1 VRLTISSAAPSPLSA
16 GSKSS
21 QTPSS
26 AGENERRSTVRRLRW
41 IPIMLLLALL
51 AAGEIYVLAASN
63 AKSGEPGHLPLAER
77 GILLVQRTLHS
88 ASVSSA
94 LPLLAMIVAFGLGGL
109 HALTPG
115 HNKVLTGAYLV
126 GSRAGY
132 RDAVLIGGATAFSH
146 TATVIVIGL
155 LALSPQGQAAV
166 SIYLR
171 WLGVPAGLLVA
182 GLGLWLLT
190 RYLRESGDHPHSHAG
205 GHDHSHSH
213 SHGHSHKHRATAD
226 RLTLGGLVG
235 LGLMHGIV
243 PTTDALAVL
252 LVALSVKQTILGLLL
267 ILSYSLGIASVLSAV
282 GVLFLTSQGLMQ
294 RFTRLATLARWGPA
308 IAAAT
313 VSLLGLAM
321 IARTIGV

>member
-21 QTPSS
+21 QMPSS

-51 AAGEIYVLAASN
+51 AAGEIYVLTASN
-63 AKSGEPGHLPLAER
+63 SKSDESGRLPLAES

-88 ASVSSA
+88 PSVSSA
-94 LPLLAMIVAFGLGGL
+94 LPLLALIVAFGLGGL

-166 SIYLR
+166 SFYLR

-190 RYLRESGDHPHSHAG
+190 RYLREGDNPHLHAG
-205 GHDHSHSH
+205 GHNHSD
-213 SHGHSHKHRATAD
+213 GHSHEHSHNHQTTAD

-267 ILSYSLGIASVLSAV
+267 ILAYSLGIASVLSAV
-282 GVLFLTSQGLMQ
+282 GVLFLTSQGLME
-294 RFTRLATLARWGPA
+294 RFTRLATLSRWGPA

-313 VSLLGLAM
+313 VSVLGIVM
-321 IARTIGV
+321 IVRTVGV

>member
-1 VRLTISSAAPSPLSA
+1 MRLTLSSAP
-16 GSKSS
+16 
-21 QTPSS
+21 
-26 AGENERRSTVRRLRW
+26 RSTLPASSKGSQDPSIVGEKKPMGTARRFRW
-41 IPIMLLLALL
+41 VPFVIALVLL
-51 AAGEIYVLAASN
+51 AAGEIYVLTASN
-63 AKSGEPGHLPLAER
+63 SKSDESGRLPLAES
-77 GILLVQRTLHS
+77 GILLVQRTLRS
-88 ASVSSA
+88 QSVGSA
-94 LPLLAMIVAFGLGGL
+94 LPPVALIVAFGLGGL

-166 SIYLR
+166 AFYLR

-182 GLGLWLLT
+182 GLGVWLLM
-190 RYLRESGDHPHSHAG
+190 RYLRGGAHSHSHAG

-213 SHGHSHKHRATAD
+213 SHEHSHSHRDTGN
-226 RLTLGGLVG
+226 RLTLGGLIG

-243 PTTDALAVL
+243 PTPDALAVL

-267 ILSYSLGIASVLSAV
+267 ILSYSLGIASVMSAV
-282 GVLFLTSQGLMQ
+282 GVLFLTSQGLLE
-294 RFTRLATLARWGPA
+294 RFTRLATLSRWGPA

>member
-1 VRLTISSAAPSPLSA
+1 MRLTLSSAP
-16 GSKSS
+16 
-21 QTPSS
+21 
-26 AGENERRSTVRRLRW
+26 RSTLPASSKGSRDPSIVGEKKAGAAARRFRW
-41 IPIMLLLALL
+41 IPLVIVLVLLAV
-51 AAGEIYVLAASN
+51 GEIYVLTAGNS
-63 AKSGEPGHLPLAER
+63 KTSEPGHLPLVES
-77 GILLVQRTLHS
+77 GILLVQRALRSPT
-88 ASVSSA
+88 VGTA
-94 LPLLAMIVAFGLGGL
+94 LPLVALIVAFGLGGL

-166 SIYLR
+166 AFYLR

-182 GLGLWLLT
+182 GLGLWLLM
-190 RYLRESGDHPHSHAG
+190 RYLRGGAHPHSHAG
-205 GHDHSHSH
+205 GYDHSHNH
-213 SHGHSHKHRATAD
+213 SHGDSHSPRATTD

-243 PTTDALAVL
+243 PTPDALAVM

-267 ILSYSLGIASVLSAV
+267 ILSYSLGIASVLSGV
-282 GVLFLTSQGLMQ
+282 GVLFLTSQGLME
-294 RFTRLATLARWGPA
+294 RFTRLSTLSRWGPA

>member
-1 VRLTISSAAPSPLSA
+1 MRLTISSAAPSPLSA

-21 QTPSS
+21 QMPSS
-26 AGENERRSTVRRLRW
+26 AGENERRSTVRRLGW

-51 AAGEIYVLAASN
+51 AAGEIYVLTAGNSASDE
-63 AKSGEPGHLPLAER
+63 SGRLPLAES

-94 LPLLAMIVAFGLGGL
+94 LPLLALIVAFGLGGL

-166 SIYLR
+166 SFYLR

-182 GLGLWLLT
+182 GLGVWLLT
-190 RYLRESGDHPHSHAG
+190 RYLRGGGHPHSHAG
-205 GHDHSHSH
+205 GHDHSH
-213 SHGHSHKHRATAD
+213 GHSHEHAHSHHAPAD

-294 RFTRLATLARWGPA
+294 RFTRFATLSRWGPA

-321 IARTIGV
+321 IVRTIGV

>member
-1 VRLTISSAAPSPLSA
+1 MTPRMSSAAPSTLSA
-16 GSKSS
+16 SS
-21 QTPSS
+21 MSRPTSSS
-26 AGENERRSTVRRLRW
+26 AGENERRNTLRRFRW
-41 IPIMLLLALL
+41 VPIVLMLALL
-51 AAGEIYVLAASN
+51 AAGEIYVLTVGNSMLN
-63 AKSGEPGHLPLAER
+63 ESGRLPLAES

-88 ASVSSA
+88 PSVSSA
-94 LPLLAMIVAFGLGGL
+94 LPLLALIVAFGLGGL

-126 GSRAGY
+126 GSGAGY
-132 RDAVLIGGATAFSH
+132 RHAVLIGGATAFSH

-166 SIYLR
+166 SFYLR

-182 GLGLWLLT
+182 GLGLWLLR
-190 RYLRESGDHPHSHAG
+190 RYLRQVVQPHSHGG
-205 GHDHSHSH
+205 GHDHSH
-213 SHGHSHKHRATAD
+213 GHSHEHSHDHRDTGH

-252 LVALSVKQTILGLLL
+252 LVALSVKQTFLGLLL
-267 ILSYSLGIASVLSAV
+267 IVSYSLGIASVLSAV
-282 GVLFLTSQGLMQ
+282 GILFLTSQGLME
-294 RFTRLATLARWGPA
+294 RFTRLATLSRWGPA

-321 IARTIGV
+321 IVRTIGV